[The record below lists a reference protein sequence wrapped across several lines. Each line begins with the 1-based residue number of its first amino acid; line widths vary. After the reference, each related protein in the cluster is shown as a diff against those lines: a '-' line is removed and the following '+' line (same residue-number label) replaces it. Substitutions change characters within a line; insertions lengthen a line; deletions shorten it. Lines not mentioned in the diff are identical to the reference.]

1 MAASRSAMA
10 VDWPAIGVPPEM
22 EILVVLEAFGFG
34 VELREDWLDL
44 ALGLERL
51 SPTRKPADE
60 ACCFGCGLD
69 VDVDVDVLGPEKG
82 GVAGREAL
90 LLLGALGRFE
100 LVMYS
105 RSLAFLL

>member
-1 MAASRSAMA
+1 MA
-10 VDWPAIGVPPEM
+10 VDWPAIGVPPDM
-22 EILVVLEAFGFG
+22 EIFVVLEAFGFG
-34 VELREDWLDL
+34 VELREDWAD
-44 ALGLERL
+44 LGLGVLERV

-69 VDVDVDVLGPEKG
+69 ALGPEEG

-90 LLLGALGRFE
+90 LLLGPLDRFE